1 MINKHKTNKIIEFY
15 AVKIEE
21 KKSSNYILNENVDSL
36 INKFYRLQARK
47 PVKNDWSVTVK
58 ENKLWTKLCQAQGR
72 NYVLISLVIENL
84 DPKLLYKLKDKHVK
98 I

>member
-1 MINKHKTNKIIEFY
+1 MHVCFVFK
-15 AVKIEE
+15 AVFLFAF
-21 KKSSNYILNENVDSL
+21 SSNPTTKIDQYIPGDDWAQRCSIVLY
-36 INKFYRLQARK
+36 NKE
-47 PVKNDWSVTVK
+47 